1 MSPPLALDLDGVLCD
16 TRRLWADWLASA
28 APVLGVSPDE
38 LPADRSEAAVE
49 LDRRGAGNWRTLL
62 ERWSEERAAVYLRRD
77 ARTSEAMRVLEAS
90 GRRIGVFTD
99 APAGLAQVA
108 LTHVGAVRRVAEVEA
123 GASAKERLL
132 RRLGDDAVV
141 IETRD
146 ELIHATA

>member
-1 MSPPLALDLDGVLCD
+1 VTAPLALDLDGVLCD
-16 TRRLWADWLASA
+16 TRRLWSDWLTAE
-28 APVLGVSPDE
+28 APVLGVSPEE

-77 ARTSEAMRVLEAS
+77 ARTSEALRALEAS

-99 APAGLAQVA
+99 APEGLARIA
-108 LTHVGAVRRVAEVEA
+108 LAHVGAARRVVEVET
-123 GASAKERLL
+123 GAAAKERLL
-132 RRLGDDAVV
+132 PRLGDDAVV

-146 ELIHATA
+146 ELLHAAA